1 MKRLLV
7 TQRLFEDTI
16 PTAFQGSSIEVD
28 VRDAR
33 EPLDPGELALLLKSY
48 NGVICLLTDR
58 LDGAVLEENPQLEV
72 VSNVAVGYD
81 NIDVAVARRLGTQ
94 SRTHRTCSPRRR
106 LT

>member
-1 MKRLLV
+1 MTRLLV
-7 TQRLFEDTI
+7 TQSLFEDTI

-48 NGVICLLTDR
+48 HGVICLLTDR

>member
-16 PTAFQGSSIEVD
+16 PTAFQGSSIEVK

-33 EPLDPGELALLLKSY
+33 EPLDPGELALRLKSY

-58 LDGAVLEENPQLEV
+58 LDGAVLKEIR
-72 VSNVAVGYD
+72 S
-81 NIDVAVARRLGTQ
+81 
-94 SRTHRTCSPRRR
+94 SRSSPTWPWATTTST
-106 LT
+106 LPSPAD